1 MCVFLNMYSITCIN
15 VPKRSLFICVLRCM
29 HGPDAMRQCD
39 AAPHALHKQK
49 VGGAV
54 YVPYCTSKCTH
65 TMRAAELSFTL

>member
-1 MCVFLNMYSITCIN
+1 MCVFLNMYSITYKCAEAF
-15 VPKRSLFICVLRCM
+15 SLYMCGAL

-54 YVPYCTSKCTH
+54 YVPYCTSKCPH
-65 TMRAAELSFTL
+65 TMRAAELSYTL